1 MLVFLLQTLIIIA
14 LPAALFR
21 LAGLRRVV
29 PLVVLQILFGLALG
43 PSLLG
48 RLSPET
54 YELLF
59 APSALGPLSG
69 IASIAVLFFGFTTGL
84 HLDAAT
90 FRVETRRVAVMAAAA
105 TIGPTVAGGFGGWWI
120 AMRYPQELVPG
131 VSVFQFSAAV
141 AIATGVTALP
151 VLSAIL
157 GEMKLLGT
165 RIGTLALGMAAVAD
179 ASLWLLM
186 GGLLVSIGAGAADG
200 SQLVAAVVVFP
211 IYLAAMI
218 LVVRPLTRH
227 FITTRME
234 DGHLGEGSLAYVCA
248 VTLTS
253 CVVTEAIGLHY
264 ILGAFIAGATMPDSL
279 RRPILAQLQPMT
291 MSVLIPFFFVL
302 TGLRTLIDP
311 TSPAFLEIFLVST
324 GLAVIGKVAC
334 TAAAA
339 RLMKESWSISFG
351 LGALMQTKGLME
363 VVVLTIFLDKGIISV
378 ASFSALVLMAV
389 ASTSMAMPLTRRAL
403 AQRTVR
409 AREKEKVVL
418 T

>member
-1 MLVFLLQTLIIIA
+1 MLIFLLQTLIIIA
-14 LPAALFR
+14 LPAAVFR

-48 RLSPET
+48 RFSPET
-54 YELLF
+54 YSMLF
-59 APSALGPLSG
+59 APAALGPLSG

-84 HLDAAT
+84 HLDTAT
-90 FRVETRRVAVMAAAA
+90 FRVETRRVAIMAAAG
-105 TIGPTVAGGFGGWWI
+105 TIGPTIAGAFGGWWI
-120 AMRYPQELVPG
+120 AMRYPQELVAG
-131 VSVFQFSAAV
+131 VGIAQYSAAV

-165 RIGTLALGMAAVAD
+165 RIGTLALGMAAIAD

-186 GGLLVSIGAGAADG
+186 GGLLVSIGVGGATAG
-200 SQLVAAVVVFP
+200 SQLIAAFVVFP

-218 LVVRPLTRH
+218 LVVRPLTHR
-227 FITTRME
+227 FIVARME
-234 DGHLGEGSLAYVCA
+234 DGLLGEGSLAYVCA

-264 ILGAFIAGATMPDSL
+264 ILGAFIAGATMPDAL

-324 GLAVIGKVAC
+324 GLAVAGKILC

-339 RLMKESWSISFG
+339 RWIKESWSTSLA
-351 LGALMQTKGLME
+351 LGSLMQTKGLME
-363 VVVLTIFLDKGIISV
+363 VVVLTIFLDRGIISV
-378 ASFSALVLMAV
+378 TTFSALVLMAV
-389 ASTSMAMPLTRRAL
+389 VSTSLAMPLTRRAL
-403 AQRTVR
+403 GKVAVR
-409 AREKEKVVL
+409 AQEKPVAA
-418 T
+418 

>member
-1 MLVFLLQTLIIIA
+1 MLIFLLQTLIIIA
-14 LPAALFR
+14 LPAAVFR

-48 RLSPET
+48 RFSPET
-54 YELLF
+54 YSMLF
-59 APSALGPLSG
+59 APAALGPLSG

-84 HLDAAT
+84 HLDTAT
-90 FRVETRRVAVMAAAA
+90 FRVETRRVAIMAAAG
-105 TIGPTVAGGFGGWWI
+105 TIGPTIAGAFGGWWI
-120 AMRYPQELVPG
+120 AMRYPQELVAG
-131 VSVFQFSAAV
+131 VGIAQYSAAV

-165 RIGTLALGMAAVAD
+165 RIGTLALGMAAIAD

-186 GGLLVSIGAGAADG
+186 GGLLVSIGVGGATAG
-200 SQLVAAVVVFP
+200 SQLIAAFVVFP

-218 LVVRPLTRH
+218 LVVRPLTHR
-227 FITTRME
+227 FIVARME
-234 DGHLGEGSLAYVCA
+234 DGLLGEGSLAYVCA

-264 ILGAFIAGATMPDSL
+264 ILGAFIAGATMPDAL

-324 GLAVIGKVAC
+324 GLAVAGKILC

-339 RLMKESWSISFG
+339 RWIKESWSTSLA
-351 LGALMQTKGLME
+351 LGSLMQTKGLME
-363 VVVLTIFLDKGIISV
+363 VVVLTIFLDRGIISV
-378 ASFSALVLMAV
+378 TTFSALVLMAV
-389 ASTSMAMPLTRRAL
+389 VSTSLAMPLTRRAL
-403 AQRTVR
+403 GKGAVR
-409 AREKEKVVL
+409 AQEKPVAA
-418 T
+418 